1 MIERMSVMNRNRKL
15 NRISKTVISGLLV
28 TSLVVSNGAYAN
40 AQKISKDESVYV
52 NADESGATTKI
63 TVSNWLKNAGING
76 TINDESDLKD
86 IQNVKGDETFTQ
98 NGDDVQWS
106 AGSNDIYYQGTTD
119 KELPVGVEIKYEL
132 DGKEIAAKDL
142 LGQSGKLKITVS
154 YTNKSKSTQ
163 TINGEKQEM
172 YTPFVMATGIILPD
186 DKFSNVEVD
195 DGKIINEGSNNIV
208 VGFGMPGMAES
219 LDLDEDAADKLPE
232 GFTVTADVTNFSIG
246 NTITFASP
254 SILSDLELDD
264 IDDLDDLENKLEK
277 LVDSSEDLVDG
288 SKKLSNKMGELEDKF
303 DDYQDGEK
311 SLNKGIKDLVNGGT
325 TLKKGVKD
333 YTNGVD
339 TLAKG
344 TQSYVNGAKQ
354 ITDGNQKL
362 YEAVKDMPSSYKEF
376 SDGLQAYTKG
386 VDTLADT
393 KTAKQ
398 LTDGADAVTAG
409 IGTLNENLGKL
420 ESSYDNYTLL
430 ADGLKAQ
437 AAQISDPTQK
447 ATILAYVQKLE
458 ELYQGQKASVGALV
472 SATNKEST
480 LKSGAS
486 QVAAG
491 IKKVMTGAQTLS
503 GNSATLRS
511 ADQKLTSSIATLT
524 ASVKKLSEG
533 SKTLSS
539 NDRKLLAG
547 AKKILKASKS
557 VKSGSDKLINGANKL
572 KKGSN
577 KLHKATGKVAD
588 GIGKLSDG
596 ADDLYEGMDKFDQK
610 GIQKLNNVYEDDI
623 KTLKT
628 RLEKLTDMSKDY
640 TNFSGISKGMDGK
653 VKFVIE
659 TAEVKKDDEQ

>member
-232 GFTVTADVTNFSIG
+232 GFTVTADVTDFSIG

-303 DDYQDGEK
+303 DDYQNGEK

-420 ESSYDNYTLL
+420 ESSYDNYKLL

-472 SATNKEST
+472 SATNNKST

-533 SKTLSS
+533 SKKLSS

>member
-76 TINDESDLKD
+76 TINDESNLKD

-195 DGKIINEGSNNIV
+195 DGKIINEGSNNVV

-311 SLNKGIKDLVNGGT
+311 SMNKGIKDLVNGGT

-354 ITDGNQKL
+354 ITNGNQKL

-420 ESSYDNYTLL
+420 ESSYDNYKLL
-430 ADGLKAQ
+430 AEGLKAQ

-486 QVAAG
+486 QVAVG

>member
-52 NADESGATTKI
+52 NADESGTTTKI

-154 YTNKSKSTQ
+154 YTNKSKFTQ

-420 ESSYDNYTLL
+420 ESSYDNYKLL

-533 SKTLSS
+533 SKKLSS

>member
-1 MIERMSVMNRNRKL
+1 MNRNRKL

-232 GFTVTADVTNFSIG
+232 GFTVTADVTDFSIG

-311 SLNKGIKDLVNGGT
+311 SLNKGIKDLVNGGA

-333 YTNGVD
+333 YTDGVD

-344 TQSYVNGAKQ
+344 TQKYVNGAKQ

-420 ESSYDNYTLL
+420 ESSYDNYKLL

-486 QVAAG
+486 QVAVG

>member
-288 SKKLSNKMGELEDKF
+288 SKKLSDKMGELEDKF

-362 YEAVKDMPSSYKEF
+362 YAAVKDMPSSYKEF

-386 VDTLADT
+386 VDTLADA

-420 ESSYDNYTLL
+420 ESSYDNYKLL

-458 ELYQGQKASVGALV
+458 QLYQGQKASVGALV
-472 SATNKEST
+472 SATDSKST

>member
-325 TLKKGVKD
+325 TLKKGVKY

-354 ITDGNQKL
+354 ITDGNKKL

-420 ESSYDNYTLL
+420 ESSYDNYKLL

-458 ELYQGQKASVGALV
+458 ELYRGQKASVGALV

-486 QVAAG
+486 QVAVG

-533 SKTLSS
+533 SKKLSS

>member
-420 ESSYDNYTLL
+420 ESSYDNYKLL

-437 AAQISDPTQK
+437 AAKISDPTQK

-458 ELYQGQKASVGALV
+458 ELYRGQKASVGALV

-486 QVAAG
+486 QVAVG

>member
-1 MIERMSVMNRNRKL
+1 MNRNRKL

-52 NADESGATTKI
+52 NADESGTTTKI

-232 GFTVTADVTNFSIG
+232 GFTVTADVTDFSIG

-303 DDYQDGEK
+303 DDYQNGEK

-420 ESSYDNYTLL
+420 ESSYDNYKLL

-472 SATNKEST
+472 SATNNKST

-533 SKTLSS
+533 SKKLSS

>member
-76 TINDESDLKD
+76 TINDESNLKD

-132 DGKEIAAKDL
+132 DGKELAAKDL

-311 SLNKGIKDLVNGGT
+311 SMNKGIKDLVNGGT

-354 ITDGNQKL
+354 ITNGNQKL

-420 ESSYDNYTLL
+420 ESSYDNYKLL
-430 ADGLKAQ
+430 AEGLKAQ

-486 QVAAG
+486 QVAVG

>member
-52 NADESGATTKI
+52 NADESGTTTKI

-232 GFTVTADVTNFSIG
+232 GFTVTADVTDFSIG

-420 ESSYDNYTLL
+420 ESSYDNYKLL

-472 SATNKEST
+472 SATNNKST

>member
-76 TINDESDLKD
+76 TINDESNLKD

-277 LVDSSEDLVDG
+277 LVYSSEDLVDG

-311 SLNKGIKDLVNGGT
+311 SMNKGIKDLVNGGT

-354 ITDGNQKL
+354 ITNGNQKL

-420 ESSYDNYTLL
+420 ESSYDNYKLL
-430 ADGLKAQ
+430 AEGLKAQ

-486 QVAAG
+486 QVAVG

>member
-344 TQSYVNGAKQ
+344 TQKYVNGAKQ

-386 VDTLADT
+386 VDTLADA
-393 KTAKQ
+393 KTSKQ

-420 ESSYDNYTLL
+420 ESSYDNYKLL
-430 ADGLKAQ
+430 AEGLKAQ

-533 SKTLSS
+533 SKKLSS

-596 ADDLYEGMDKFDQK
+596 ADDLYEEMDKFDQK

>member
-52 NADESGATTKI
+52 NADESGTTTKI

-232 GFTVTADVTNFSIG
+232 GFTVTADVTDFSIG

-420 ESSYDNYTLL
+420 ESSYDNYKLL

-472 SATNKEST
+472 SATNNKST

-533 SKTLSS
+533 SKKLSS

-640 TNFSGISKGMDGK
+640 TNFSGLSKGMDGK

>member
-303 DDYQDGEK
+303 DDYQNGEK

-354 ITDGNQKL
+354 ITDGNKKL

-420 ESSYDNYTLL
+420 ESSYDNYKLL

-472 SATNKEST
+472 SATNNKST

-511 ADQKLTSSIATLT
+511 ADQKLASSIATLT

-533 SKTLSS
+533 SKKLSS

>member
-208 VGFGMPGMAES
+208 VGFVMPGMAES

-420 ESSYDNYTLL
+420 ESSYDNYKLL

>member
-1 MIERMSVMNRNRKL
+1 MNRNRKL

-52 NADESGATTKI
+52 NADESGTTTKI

-232 GFTVTADVTNFSIG
+232 GFTVTADVTDFSIG

-420 ESSYDNYTLL
+420 ESSYDNYKLL

-472 SATNKEST
+472 SATNNKST

-533 SKTLSS
+533 SKKLSS

-640 TNFSGISKGMDGK
+640 TNFSGLSKGMDGK

>member
-354 ITDGNQKL
+354 ITNGNQKL

-409 IGTLNENLGKL
+409 IGTLNEKLGKL
-420 ESSYDNYTLL
+420 ESSYDNYKLL
-430 ADGLKAQ
+430 AEGLKAQ

-486 QVAAG
+486 QVAVG

>member
-76 TINDESDLKD
+76 TINDESNLKD

-311 SLNKGIKDLVNGGT
+311 SMNKGIKDLVNGGT

-354 ITDGNQKL
+354 ITNGNQKL

-420 ESSYDNYTLL
+420 ESSYDNYKLL
-430 ADGLKAQ
+430 AEGLKAQ

-486 QVAAG
+486 QVAVG

-596 ADDLYEGMDKFDQK
+596 ADDLYEEMDKFDQK

>member
-344 TQSYVNGAKQ
+344 TQKYVNGAKQ

-386 VDTLADT
+386 VDTLADA
-393 KTAKQ
+393 KTSKQ

-420 ESSYDNYTLL
+420 ESSYDNYKLL
-430 ADGLKAQ
+430 AEGLKAQ

-524 ASVKKLSEG
+524 TSVKKLSEG
-533 SKTLSS
+533 SKKLSS

>member
-232 GFTVTADVTNFSIG
+232 GFTVTADVTDFSIG

-354 ITDGNQKL
+354 ITNGNQKL

-420 ESSYDNYTLL
+420 ESSYDNYKLL
-430 ADGLKAQ
+430 AEGLKAQ

-486 QVAAG
+486 QVAVG

>member
-232 GFTVTADVTNFSIG
+232 GFTVTADVTDFSIG

-288 SKKLSNKMGELEDKF
+288 SKKLSDKMGELEDKF

-311 SLNKGIKDLVNGGT
+311 SLNKGIKDLVNGGA

-333 YTNGVD
+333 YTDGVD

-344 TQSYVNGAKQ
+344 TQKYVNGAKQ

-386 VDTLADT
+386 VDTLADA
-393 KTAKQ
+393 KTSKQ

-420 ESSYDNYTLL
+420 ESSYDNYKLL

-458 ELYQGQKASVGALV
+458 QLYQGQKASVGALV

-659 TAEVKKDDEQ
+659 TAEVKKDDEE

>member
-232 GFTVTADVTNFSIG
+232 GFTVTADVTDFSIG

-288 SKKLSNKMGELEDKF
+288 SKKLSDKMGELEDKF

-311 SLNKGIKDLVNGGT
+311 SLNKGIKDLVNGGA

-333 YTNGVD
+333 YTDGVD

-344 TQSYVNGAKQ
+344 TQKYVNGAKQ

-386 VDTLADT
+386 VDTLADA
-393 KTAKQ
+393 KTSKQ

-420 ESSYDNYTLL
+420 ESSYDNYKLL

-486 QVAAG
+486 QVAVG

-659 TAEVKKDDEQ
+659 TAEVKKDDEE

>member
-1 MIERMSVMNRNRKL
+1 MSVMNRNRKL

-420 ESSYDNYTLL
+420 ESSYDNYKLL

>member
-1 MIERMSVMNRNRKL
+1 MNRNRKL

-52 NADESGATTKI
+52 NADESGTTTKI

-219 LDLDEDAADKLPE
+219 LDLDEDAADKLLE
-232 GFTVTADVTNFSIG
+232 GFTVTADVTDFSIG

-420 ESSYDNYTLL
+420 ESSYDNYKLL

-472 SATNKEST
+472 SATNNKST

-533 SKTLSS
+533 SKKLSS

>member
-311 SLNKGIKDLVNGGT
+311 SLNKVIKDLVNGGT

-420 ESSYDNYTLL
+420 ESSYDNYKLL

-458 ELYQGQKASVGALV
+458 ELYQGQKASVRALV

>member
-172 YTPFVMATGIILPD
+172 YTPFVMAIGIILPD

-420 ESSYDNYTLL
+420 ESSYDNYKLL

>member
-232 GFTVTADVTNFSIG
+232 GFTVTADVTDFSIG

-311 SLNKGIKDLVNGGT
+311 SLNKGIKDLVNGGA

-333 YTNGVD
+333 YTDGVD

-344 TQSYVNGAKQ
+344 TQKYVNGAKQ

-420 ESSYDNYTLL
+420 ESSYDNYKLL

-458 ELYQGQKASVGALV
+458 ELYRGQKASVGALV

-533 SKTLSS
+533 SKKLSS

-577 KLHKATGKVAD
+577 KLHKVTGKVAD

>member
-1 MIERMSVMNRNRKL
+1 MIERMSIMNRNRKL

-420 ESSYDNYTLL
+420 ESSYDNYKLL

-458 ELYQGQKASVGALV
+458 ELYRGQKASVGALV

-486 QVAAG
+486 QVAVG

-533 SKTLSS
+533 SKKLSS

-659 TAEVKKDDEQ
+659 TAEVKKDDEE

>member
-1 MIERMSVMNRNRKL
+1 MIERMSIMNRNRKL

-76 TINDESDLKD
+76 MINDESDLKD

-232 GFTVTADVTNFSIG
+232 GFTVTADVTDFSIG

-288 SKKLSNKMGELEDKF
+288 SKKLSDKMGQLEDKF

-325 TLKKGVKD
+325 TLKKGVKE
-333 YTNGVD
+333 YTDGVD

-362 YEAVKDMPSSYKEF
+362 YSAVKDMPSSYKEF

-386 VDTLADT
+386 VDTLADE

-398 LTDGADAVTAG
+398 LTDGADAIAAG

-420 ESSYDNYTLL
+420 ESSYDNYKLL

-472 SATNKEST
+472 SATNNKST

-596 ADDLYEGMDKFDQK
+596 ANDLYEGMDKFDQK

-640 TNFSGISKGMDGK
+640 TNFSGLSKGMDGK

-659 TAEVKKDDEQ
+659 TAEVKKDDEE

>member
-86 IQNVKGDETFTQ
+86 IQNVKGDEAFTQ

-232 GFTVTADVTNFSIG
+232 GFTVTADVTDFSIG

-277 LVDSSEDLVDG
+277 LVDSSEELVDG
-288 SKKLSNKMGELEDKF
+288 SKKLSDKMGELEDKF

-311 SLNKGIKDLVNGGT
+311 SLNKGIKDLVNGGA

-333 YTNGVD
+333 YTDGVD

-344 TQSYVNGAKQ
+344 TQKYVNGAKQ

-386 VDTLADT
+386 VDTLADA
-393 KTAKQ
+393 KTSKQ

-420 ESSYDNYTLL
+420 ESSYDNYKLL

-472 SATNKEST
+472 SATNNEST

-486 QVAAG
+486 QVASG

-577 KLHKATGKVAD
+577 KLHKATGKVSD

-640 TNFSGISKGMDGK
+640 TNFSGLSKGMDGK

-659 TAEVKKDDEQ
+659 TAEVKKDDEE

>member
-1 MIERMSVMNRNRKL
+1 MNRNRKL

-232 GFTVTADVTNFSIG
+232 GFTVTADVTDFSIG

-344 TQSYVNGAKQ
+344 TQSYVNGAKR

-420 ESSYDNYTLL
+420 ESSYDNYKLL

-472 SATNKEST
+472 SATNNKST

-533 SKTLSS
+533 SKKLSS

>member
-232 GFTVTADVTNFSIG
+232 GFTVTADVTDFSIG

-303 DDYQDGEK
+303 DDYQNGEK

-420 ESSYDNYTLL
+420 ESSYDNYKLL

-458 ELYQGQKASVGALV
+458 ELYRGQKASVGALV

-486 QVAAG
+486 QVAVG

>member
-288 SKKLSNKMGELEDKF
+288 SKKLSDKMGELEDKF
-303 DDYQDGEK
+303 DDYRDGEK

-354 ITDGNQKL
+354 ITDGNKKL

-386 VDTLADT
+386 VDTLADA
-393 KTAKQ
+393 KTSKQ

-420 ESSYDNYTLL
+420 ESSYDNYKLL

-486 QVAAG
+486 QVAVG

>member
-1 MIERMSVMNRNRKL
+1 MIERMSVMDRNRKL

-420 ESSYDNYTLL
+420 ESSYDNYKLL

>member
-1 MIERMSVMNRNRKL
+1 MNRNRKL

-420 ESSYDNYTLL
+420 ESSYDNYKLL

-472 SATNKEST
+472 SATNNKST

>member
-1 MIERMSVMNRNRKL
+1 
-15 NRISKTVISGLLV
+15 
-28 TSLVVSNGAYAN
+28 
-40 AQKISKDESVYV
+40 
-52 NADESGATTKI
+52 
-63 TVSNWLKNAGING
+63 
-76 TINDESDLKD
+76 
-86 IQNVKGDETFTQ
+86 
-98 NGDDVQWS
+98 
-106 AGSNDIYYQGTTD
+106 
-119 KELPVGVEIKYEL
+119 
-132 DGKEIAAKDL
+132 
-142 LGQSGKLKITVS
+142 
-154 YTNKSKSTQ
+154 
-163 TINGEKQEM
+163 
-172 YTPFVMATGIILPD
+172 
-186 DKFSNVEVD
+186 
-195 DGKIINEGSNNIV
+195 
-208 VGFGMPGMAES
+208 
-219 LDLDEDAADKLPE
+219 
-232 GFTVTADVTNFSIG
+232 
-246 NTITFASP
+246 
-254 SILSDLELDD
+254 
-264 IDDLDDLENKLEK
+264 
-277 LVDSSEDLVDG
+277 
-288 SKKLSNKMGELEDKF
+288 
-303 DDYQDGEK
+303 
-311 SLNKGIKDLVNGGT
+311 
-325 TLKKGVKD
+325 
-333 YTNGVD
+333 
-339 TLAKG
+339 
-344 TQSYVNGAKQ
+344 
-354 ITDGNQKL
+354 
-362 YEAVKDMPSSYKEF
+362 MPSSYKEF

-420 ESSYDNYTLL
+420 ESSYDNYKFL

-458 ELYQGQKASVGALV
+458 ELYRGQKASVGALV

-486 QVAAG
+486 QVAVG

>member
-52 NADESGATTKI
+52 NADESGTTTKI

-232 GFTVTADVTNFSIG
+232 GFTVTADVTDFSIG

-420 ESSYDNYTLL
+420 ESSYDNYKLL
-430 ADGLKAQ
+430 AEGLKAQ

-533 SKTLSS
+533 SKKLSS

>member
-52 NADESGATTKI
+52 NADESGTTTKI

-142 LGQSGKLKITVS
+142 LGQSGKLKITIS

-232 GFTVTADVTNFSIG
+232 GFTVTADVTDFSIG

-333 YTNGVD
+333 YTNGVG

-420 ESSYDNYTLL
+420 ESSYDNYKLL

-472 SATNKEST
+472 SATNNKST

-533 SKTLSS
+533 SKKLSS

>member
-186 DKFSNVEVD
+186 DKFSNAEVD

-303 DDYQDGEK
+303 DDYQNGEK

-354 ITDGNQKL
+354 ITDGNKKL

-420 ESSYDNYTLL
+420 ESSYDNYKLL

-458 ELYQGQKASVGALV
+458 ELYRGQKASVGALV

-486 QVAAG
+486 QVAVG